1 MCQASE
7 ELSRAY
13 ELSQDF
19 LDMLK
24 ERRAHALKDWIR
36 AAKSSHITELKSFA
50 KSVRAAIMRP
60 FMLRAP
66 CLGAKGKSK
75 VRSSG
80 SNVLKGKCMDG
91 LSLISFASASSMPPS
106 LVS

>member
-1 MCQASE
+1 MLPLEKLTAQKPRQLEQMCQASE

-24 ERRAHALKDWIR
+24 ERRAHALKEWIR
-36 AAKSSHITELKSFA
+36 AAKSSHVTELKSFA

-66 CLGAKGKSK
+66 CLGARVKSK
-75 VRSSG
+75 GRSIG
-80 SNVLKGKCMDG
+80 SKV
-91 LSLISFASASSMPPS
+91 
-106 LVS
+106 